1 MRLREGLLVE
11 ELAGVGQVGQEEG
24 SKEERGRSVDVHH
37 DSRKLEEFDQ
47 VKGPEVCEVEW
58 QRFDSHVASY
68 AHHI

>member
-1 MRLREGLLVE
+1 MRLREGFLVE

-47 VKGPEVCEVEW
+47 EDPEVCEVEW